1 MTNEGL
7 FWAIA
12 VAVFLGSVLKDFF
25 LAITRDLVTPVIS
38 GLAGSTG
45 AEAASFT
52 VTVGGIKLKIGDV
65 IASALSL
72 LVAFTIVSV
81 TLPYLRAYTAPIVGG
96 RR

>member
-25 LAITRDLVTPVIS
+25 QAITRDLVTPVLS
-38 GLAGSTG
+38 GLTGSAGS
-45 AEAASFT
+45 EVAAFT

-65 IASALSL
+65 VASSLSL
-72 LVAFTIVSV
+72 LVAFAIVSF

>member
-25 LAITRDLVTPVIS
+25 QAITRDLVTPVLS
-38 GLAGSTG
+38 GLTGSAG
-45 AEAASFT
+45 AEVSAFT
-52 VTVGGIKLKIGDV
+52 VTVGGVKLKIGDV
-65 IASALSL
+65 VASTLSL
-72 LVAFTIVSV
+72 LIAFMVVSF

>member
-12 VAVFLGSVLKDFF
+12 VAVFLGSILKDFF
-25 LAITRDLVTPVIS
+25 QAIMSDVVTPILTGIFGQTGSEIS
-38 GLAGSTG
+38 G
-45 AEAASFT
+45 FV
-52 VTVGGIKLKIGDV
+52 VTVGGVKLKIGDV
-65 IASALSL
+65 IANTLTL
-72 LVAFTIVSV
+72 LIAFAIVSF

>member
-25 LAITRDLVTPVIS
+25 QAITRDLVTPVLTAFGGS
-38 GLAGSTG
+38 AGSEVSG
-45 AEAASFT
+45 FV
-52 VTVGGIKLKIGDV
+52 VTIGGVKLKIGDV
-65 IASALSL
+65 IASSLSL
-72 LVAFTIVSV
+72 LVAFAIVSV

>member
-25 LAITRDLVTPVIS
+25 QAITRDLVTPVIS
-38 GLAGSTG
+38 GLFGKVGSEVSG
-45 AEAASFT
+45 FV
-52 VTVGGIKLKIGDV
+52 VTVGGVKLKIGDV
-65 IASALSL
+65 IANTLSL
-72 LVAFTIVSV
+72 LVAFAIVSL